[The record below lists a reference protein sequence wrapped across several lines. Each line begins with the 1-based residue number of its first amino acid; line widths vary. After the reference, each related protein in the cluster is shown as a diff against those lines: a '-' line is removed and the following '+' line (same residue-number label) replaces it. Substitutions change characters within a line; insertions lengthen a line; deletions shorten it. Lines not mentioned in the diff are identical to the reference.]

1 MAPSRTERLLDGDP
15 TSLSLD
21 ELRSRRALLVEEEV
35 GLSYLRRLV
44 QGRMDIVA
52 AAGRRATMGDLVD
65 ELPSILADRTHAPG
79 HGRLPQVM
87 APSEEDEARLEAE
100 LDAVVPASTL
110 TDLDTLGDGELAT
123 LAERLTAFEHDVSA
137 RRRDLHAR
145 IDALQSELTRR
156 YKTGEAD
163 VESLLT

>member
-1 MAPSRTERLLDGDP
+1 MASSRTERLLDGDP

-52 AAGRRATMGDLVD
+52 AAGGRGTMGDLVD
-65 ELPSILADRTHAPG
+65 DLPSILADRTHAPG
-79 HGRLPQVM
+79 PGRLPQMM
-87 APSEEDEARLEAE
+87 APSDEDEARLEAE
-100 LDAVVPASTL
+100 LEEVVPASTL
-110 TDLDTLGDGELAT
+110 TDIDTLTDDDLAA

-137 RRRDLHAR
+137 RRRDVHAR
-145 IDALQSELTRR
+145 IDALNSELARR